1 MTQVGDLFRNKRLHA
16 GMSIK
21 DVAVATGLKNIN
33 KQMRVLQNIESGR
46 EHLPRDVFLERFGR
60 VLQIDRAE
68 IIQAMAQDYAELDR
82 PLAKPYLTIRAVPGF
97 YLHRELPDG
106 CSFEEACEIARDIV
120 RKKRMQVALVL
131 SRVRSIFFLKSG
143 EAVEGN
149 FAPAMRVG
157 SYGKDA
163 LRLAKRAAGVP
174 REPALRSTK

>member
-1 MTQVGDLFRNKRLHA
+1 MTQVGDLFRSKRLQA

-46 EHLPRDVFLERFGR
+46 EHLPRDVFLDRFGR
-60 VLQIDRAE
+60 MLKIDRAE
-68 IIQAMAQDYAELDR
+68 VIQAMALDYAELDK

-97 YLHRELPDG
+97 YLRQELPDG
-106 CSFEEACEIARDIV
+106 CTFEEACQIARGVV
-120 RKKRMQVALVL
+120 REKNMQVALVL

-143 EAVEGN
+143 KAVEGN

-157 SYGKDA
+157 NYGKDA
-163 LRLAKRAAGVP
+163 LRLAKRAAKVP
-174 REPALRSTK
+174 RETALGSKW